1 MYCTSSRIWCVSD
14 DMNMLSDPLQ
24 IKKMQLLISII

>member
-1 MYCTSSRIWCVSD
+1 MYCTSSHIWCVSD